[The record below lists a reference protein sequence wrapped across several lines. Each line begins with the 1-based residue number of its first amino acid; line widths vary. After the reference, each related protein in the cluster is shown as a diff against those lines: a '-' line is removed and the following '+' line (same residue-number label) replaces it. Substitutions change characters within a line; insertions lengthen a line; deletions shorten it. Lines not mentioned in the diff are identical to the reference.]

1 MSEEK
6 RKLSFV
12 SNEKPQEEVKQ
23 ETQNNEVISSETLEI
38 MKVDALIS
46 IAQSLEK
53 IAEKMCTTQ
62 VVNQAIETQNSSVI
76 SVASIENVIPEEVK
90 DSITI
95 TENTDRF
102 IIKSKKFLGTENFA
116 KLSSAIRNINGRY
129 ISAGKESRFEIMK

>member
-1 MSEEK
+1 MVEEK

-12 SNEKPQEEVKQ
+12 SNEKQEETKQ
-23 ETQNNEVISSETLEI
+23 ENQNNEVISAETLEI
-38 MKVDALIS
+38 MKADALIS

-53 IAEKMCTTQ
+53 IVEKLGINQ
-62 VVNQAIETQNSSVI
+62 VVNQATGTQNSPVI

-116 KLSSAIRNINGRY
+116 KLGSALRSINGRY

>member
-1 MSEEK
+1 MVEEK

-12 SNEKPQEEVKQ
+12 SNEKQEETKQ
-23 ETQNNEVISSETLEI
+23 ENQNNEVISAETLEI
-38 MKVDALIS
+38 MKADALIS

-53 IAEKMCTTQ
+53 IVEKMGTSQ
-62 VVNQAIETQNSSVI
+62 VVNQATETQNSLVI
-76 SVASIENVIPEEVK
+76 SVASIENVIPEEIK

-116 KLSSAIRNINGRY
+116 KLSSVIRSINGRY

>member
-1 MSEEK
+1 MVEEK
-6 RKLSFV
+6 RKQSFV
-12 SNEKPQEEVKQ
+12 SNEKPQEIKQ
-23 ETQNNEVISSETLEI
+23 ETQNNEVISAETLEI
-38 MKVDALIS
+38 MKADALIS

-53 IAEKMCTTQ
+53 IVEKMGTSQ
-62 VVNQAIETQNSSVI
+62 VVNQATGTQNSPVI

-116 KLSSAIRNINGRY
+116 KLGSAIRNINGRY

>member
-1 MSEEK
+1 MNEEK

-12 SNEKPQEEVKQ
+12 SNEKQEEVKQ
-23 ETQNNEVISSETLEI
+23 ENQNNEVISAETLEI
-38 MKVDALIS
+38 MKADALIS

-53 IAEKMCTTQ
+53 IVEKLGTNQ
-62 VVNQAIETQNSSVI
+62 IVNQATKTQNSPVI

-95 TENTDRF
+95 IENTDRF

-116 KLSSAIRNINGRY
+116 KLGSAIRNINGRY

>member
-1 MSEEK
+1 MVEEK

-12 SNEKPQEEVKQ
+12 SNEKQEETKQ
-23 ETQNNEVISSETLEI
+23 ENQNNEVISAETTEI
-38 MKVDALIS
+38 MKADALIS

-53 IAEKMCTTQ
+53 IVEKLGTNQ
-62 VVNQAIETQNSSVI
+62 VVNQATGTQNSPVI
-76 SVASIENVIPEEVK
+76 SVASIESVIPEEVK

-116 KLSSAIRNINGRY
+116 KLGSALRSINGRY

>member
-1 MSEEK
+1 MVEEK

-12 SNEKPQEEVKQ
+12 SNEKQEETKQ
-23 ETQNNEVISSETLEI
+23 ETQNNEVISAETTEI
-38 MKVDALIS
+38 MKADALIS

-53 IAEKMCTTQ
+53 IVEKLGTNQ
-62 VVNQAIETQNSSVI
+62 VVNQATGTQNSPVI
-76 SVASIENVIPEEVK
+76 SVASIENVIPEEIK

-116 KLSSAIRNINGRY
+116 KLSSVIRSINGRY

>member
-1 MSEEK
+1 MVEEK

-12 SNEKPQEEVKQ
+12 SNEKQEETKQ
-23 ETQNNEVISSETLEI
+23 ENQNNEVISAETLEI
-38 MKVDALIS
+38 MKADALIS

-53 IAEKMCTTQ
+53 IVEKLGTNQ
-62 VVNQAIETQNSSVI
+62 VVNQATGTQNSPVI

-116 KLSSAIRNINGRY
+116 KLGSALRSINGRY

>member
-1 MSEEK
+1 MVEEK

-12 SNEKPQEEVKQ
+12 SNEKQEETKQ
-23 ETQNNEVISSETLEI
+23 ENQNNEVISAETTEI
-38 MKVDALIS
+38 MKADALIS

-53 IAEKMCTTQ
+53 IVEKLGTNQ
-62 VVNQAIETQNSSVI
+62 VVNQATKTQNSPVI

-116 KLSSAIRNINGRY
+116 KLGSAIRNINGRY

>member
-1 MSEEK
+1 MVEEK

-12 SNEKPQEEVKQ
+12 SNEKQEETKQ
-23 ETQNNEVISSETLEI
+23 ENQNNEVISAETTEI
-38 MKVDALIS
+38 MKADALIS

-53 IAEKMCTTQ
+53 IVEKLGTNQ
-62 VVNQAIETQNSSVI
+62 VVNQATGTQNSPVI

-116 KLSSAIRNINGRY
+116 KLGSAIRNINGRY

>member
-1 MSEEK
+1 MVEEK

-12 SNEKPQEEVKQ
+12 SNEKQEETKQ
-23 ETQNNEVISSETLEI
+23 ENQNNEVISAETTEI
-38 MKVDALIS
+38 MKADALIS

-53 IAEKMCTTQ
+53 IVEKLGTNQ
-62 VVNQAIETQNSSVI
+62 VVNQATGTQNSPVI
-76 SVASIENVIPEEVK
+76 SVASIESVIPEEVK

-116 KLSSAIRNINGRY
+116 KLGSAIRNINGRY

>member
-1 MSEEK
+1 MVEEK

-12 SNEKPQEEVKQ
+12 SNEKQEETKQ
-23 ETQNNEVISSETLEI
+23 ENQNNEVISAETLEI
-38 MKVDALIS
+38 MKADALIS

-53 IAEKMCTTQ
+53 IVEKMGTSQ
-62 VVNQAIETQNSSVI
+62 VVNQATGTQNSPVI

-116 KLSSAIRNINGRY
+116 KLGSAIRNINGRY

>member
-1 MSEEK
+1 MVEEK

-12 SNEKPQEEVKQ
+12 SNEKQEETKQ
-23 ETQNNEVISSETLEI
+23 ENQNNEVISAETTEI
-38 MKVDALIS
+38 MKADALIS

-53 IAEKMCTTQ
+53 IVEKLGTNQ
-62 VVNQAIETQNSSVI
+62 VVNQATKTQNSPVI

-116 KLSSAIRNINGRY
+116 KLGSAIRSINGRY